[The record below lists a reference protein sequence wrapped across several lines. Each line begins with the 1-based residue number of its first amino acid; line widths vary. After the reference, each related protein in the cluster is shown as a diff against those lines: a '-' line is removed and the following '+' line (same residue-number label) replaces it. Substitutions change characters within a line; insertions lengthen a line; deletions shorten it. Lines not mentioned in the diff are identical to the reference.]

1 MTYKKVKGMRDF
13 IGNDMRKLRYVS
25 DCFRKVM
32 SSYGYD
38 EVKTPVIEYMDTLEA
53 KSGKSISEQIY
64 TFEDKSGERVG
75 LRFDIT
81 VPATRVMAERG
92 KGMPKPVK
100 MFYVDRAWR
109 YERPQKGR
117 YREFFHAGI
126 ENFGSSHPSMDAE
139 VISCFSGCFD
149 EVGIK
154 DCTVLLNH
162 RKVMQGLSK
171 KIGIEG
177 DNVYDVIRVLDKKD
191 KIENET
197 MIKELEMLGISP
209 DNIDLLMGMAGI
221 RGLPGEAIEE
231 YRKNIPRTEEAEA
244 GLSNMESIMSYIK
257 SYGASDNVLIDFGLA
272 RGFDYYTDAIFEMVP
287 ENSEFGSLGGG
298 GRYDNLV
305 NIYGGGNVPATG
317 FAIGI
322 DRTAMYLDSE
332 GILDD
337 LGVSGKTFIVPVG
350 EKVIGESIRI
360 AQDLRKGDM
369 TVDMDATGSSVRK
382 QLNYIS
388 KVGGS
393 YAVIVGERELE
404 DGVLTLKDM
413 RSGNQWDVK
422 RNDILHF
429 LSDKMG

>member
-13 IGNDMRKLRYVS
+13 VGNDMRKLRYVS
-25 DCFRKVM
+25 DCFRKVIM
-32 SSYGYD
+32 SYGYD

-53 KSGKSISEQIY
+53 RSGKSISEQIY

-81 VPATRVMAERG
+81 VPATRVMAEKG

-126 ENFGSSHPSMDAE
+126 ENFGSSHPSTDAE
-139 VISCFSGCFD
+139 AISCFSDCFN

-162 RKVMQGLSK
+162 RKIMQGLSK
-171 KIGIEG
+171 KMGIEG
-177 DNVYDVIRVLDKKD
+177 DNVYDVIRVLDKRG
-191 KIENET
+191 KIGKET
-197 MIKELEMLGISP
+197 MIKELEGIGISP
-209 DNIDLLMGMAGI
+209 DNIDLLMGMADI

-231 YRKNIPRTEEAEA
+231 YKKRIPRTDDADA
-244 GLSNMESIMSYIK
+244 GLSNMESIMSYLK
-257 SYGASDNVLIDFGLA
+257 SYGASGNILIDFGLA

-287 ENSEFGSLGGG
+287 ENPEFGSLGGG

-305 NIYGGGNVPATG
+305 DIYGGGNVPATG
-317 FAIGI
+317 FALGV

-332 GILDD
+332 GMLDD
-337 LGVSGKTFIVPVG
+337 LAVSGKAFIVPVG
-350 EKVIGESIRI
+350 ENVIGESIRI
-360 AQDLRKGDM
+360 AQDLRKAGVA
-369 TVDMDATGSSVRK
+369 VDMDATGSSVRK

-393 YAVIVGERELE
+393 YAVIVGERELQ
-404 DGVLTLKDM
+404 DGVLSLKDM
-413 RSGNQWDVK
+413 RNGNQWDVK
-422 RNDILHF
+422 RNDIFQF
-429 LSDKMG
+429 LSDKIG